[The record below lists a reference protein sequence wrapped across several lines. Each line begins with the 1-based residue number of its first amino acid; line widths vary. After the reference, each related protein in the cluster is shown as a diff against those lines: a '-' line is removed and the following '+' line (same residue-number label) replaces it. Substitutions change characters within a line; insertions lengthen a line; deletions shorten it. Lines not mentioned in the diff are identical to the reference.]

1 MATGP
6 IDPQSS
12 SEMLFIASKTNLLG
26 YGKSIVVNDHK
37 DVENNRDLFDKEV
50 TDGINCLAFGIFPPD
65 PAIEDSQPCATI
77 VAGGNCSLNGY
88 DKVGDE
94 RFWTV
99 TGDNVAAL
107 TFLDWD
113 GDGVEELMVG
123 SDDQSIRAFRG
134 EELIHDIQ
142 EMSKISHLTRFGGN
156 RQVFGYSL
164 INGAFGVYNNKKRLW
179 RQKSKEKITA
189 MLGLEY
195 DIDGQLVLIIG
206 TSSGSVQARKHRTG
220 ELIHEV
226 KMPTSI
232 AAVFY
237 CDYRQEGAQ

>member
-1 MATGP
+1 MATGA
-6 IDPQSS
+6 IDPRSS

-50 TDGINCLAFGIFPPD
+50 TDGINCLEFGIFPPD
-65 PAIEDSQPCATI
+65 PTIEDSQPCATI

-134 EELIHDIQ
+134 EELIHDI
-142 EMSKISHLTRFGGN
+142 
-156 RQVFGYSL
+156 
-164 INGAFGVYNNKKRLW
+164 
-179 RQKSKEKITA
+179 
-189 MLGLEY
+189 
-195 DIDGQLVLIIG
+195 
-206 TSSGSVQARKHRTG
+206 
-220 ELIHEV
+220 
-226 KMPTSI
+226 
-232 AAVFY
+232 
-237 CDYRQEGAQ
+237 